1 MKNKILSFSQIIAN
15 LLCVPIYF
23 INFIVGI
30 GHLPTE
36 NGDIV
41 EKKFYHSP
49 FENLMDMECGW
60 LMYASFALI
69 AGSVIISIISLMKK
83 ENTKLRK
90 TSLIVSVISVIFA
103 ALAILFFTTVGRG
116 Y

>member
-15 LLCVPIYF
+15 LLCVPVYF

-30 GHLPTE
+30 DHFPSEG
-36 NGDIV
+36 GSIV
-41 EKKFYHSP
+41 EKRFYHSP
-49 FENLMDMECGW
+49 FENLTDMECGW
-60 LMYASFALI
+60 LMYSSFALI

-83 ENTKLRK
+83 ENAKLRK
-90 TSLIVSVISVIFA
+90 TSLIVFVIFA
-103 ALAILFFTTVGRG
+103 VLAILFSTTVGRE